1 MVSDT
6 HDKPFAHHDAIMTD
20 PLAAAEAAVRALE
33 PKAALA
39 ALTSAVKADP
49 ANAKLRIF
57 MAQLLCVLGQ
67 WERAHT
73 QLNVVADMDAS
84 AIAMREMVGHALR
97 CELLR
102 AAVFEGKRSPMVFGQ
117 PDEWIGLLIE
127 SLLQAGRGETGL
139 SSNLAA
145 RAFDAAPATR
155 GRIDGAPFEWIADA
169 DSRLGP
175 VLEAMV
181 NGRYYWIP
189 FDRLASIEIEEP
201 ADLRDRVWLP
211 ARLSFANGGEAI
223 AMIPTR
229 YPGSQA
235 SADGAILMAAR
246 TEWRALG
253 DERYAGLGQRMLVTD
268 EGEHDLL
275 GVRLI
280 ELESAMPASAPSD
293 QADG

>member
-1 MVSDT
+1 
-6 HDKPFAHHDAIMTD
+6 MTD
-20 PLAAAEAAVRALE
+20 YLVAAEAAVRASD
-33 PKAALA
+33 PKLALA
-39 ALTSAVKADP
+39 ALTSAVKANP
-49 ANAKLRIF
+49 ASAKLRIF

-84 AIAMREMVGHALR
+84 TGPMREMVGHALR

-117 PDEWIGLLIE
+117 PDEWLALLIE
-127 SLLQAGRGETGL
+127 SLLQYGRGALEM
-139 SSNLAA
+139 SAQLAF

-155 GRIDGAPFEWIADA
+155 GRINGEPFEWIADA

-189 FDRLASIEIEEP
+189 FSRLSSILIDAP
-201 ADLRDRVWLP
+201 TDLRDRVWLP
-211 ARLSFANGGEAI
+211 ANIAFSNGGEAI

-235 SADGAILMAAR
+235 SDDGQILMAR
-246 TEWRALG
+246 KTEWLDMGSDRWS
-253 DERYAGLGQRMLVTD
+253 GLGQRVLVTD
-268 EGEHDLL
+268 LGEHDMLS
-275 GVRLI
+275 VRQI
-280 ELESAMPASAPSD
+280 ELEPLAPTES
-293 QADG
+293 